1 MTPEDFIE
9 GMLDFF
15 EVDSILE
22 GGSDA
27 PNSEQILSVL
37 DYIHGL
43 IDFGYQLDTILP
55 DAVEY
60 LVKRN
65 KEQSLISNQISNYA
79 DMGDESSIIR
89 KF

>member
-1 MTPEDFIE
+1 MSPEDFIE
-9 GMLDFF
+9 GILDYF
-15 EVDSILE
+15 EVDSILPE
-22 GGSDA
+22 GSDA
-27 PNSEQILSVL
+27 PNPEQILSVL
-37 DYIHGL
+37 EYIQGVV
-43 IDFGYQLDTILP
+43 DFGYDVDTILP

>member
-1 MTPEDFIE
+1 MSPEDFVD

-22 GGSDA
+22 DGSDA

-37 DYIHGL
+37 EYIQGVV
-43 IDFGYQLDTILP
+43 DFGYQLDTILP

-60 LVKRN
+60 LEKRN

>member
-1 MTPEDFIE
+1 MTPEDFID

-22 GGSDA
+22 DGTEA
-27 PNSEQILSVL
+27 PNPEQILVIL
-37 DYIHGL
+37 NYVTGL
-43 IDFGYQLDTILP
+43 VDFGYQLDTILP

-60 LVKRN
+60 LEKRN

>member
-1 MTPEDFIE
+1 MTPEDFID

-22 GGSDA
+22 DGTEA
-27 PNSEQILSVL
+27 PSPEQILVIL
-37 DYIHGL
+37 NYVTGL
-43 IDFGYQLDTILP
+43 VDFGYQLDTILP

-60 LVKRN
+60 LEKRN

>member
-1 MTPEDFIE
+1 MTPEDFID

-15 EVDSILE
+15 EVGSILE
-22 GGSDA
+22 DGTEA
-27 PNSEQILSVL
+27 PNPEQILVVL
-37 DYIHGL
+37 NYVTGL
-43 IDFGYQLDTILP
+43 VDFGYQLDTILP

-60 LVKRN
+60 LEKRN

>member
-1 MTPEDFIE
+1 MTPEDFID
-9 GMLDFF
+9 GILDFF

-22 GGSDA
+22 DGTEA
-27 PNSEQILSVL
+27 PNPEQILVIL
-37 DYIHGL
+37 NYVTGL
-43 IDFGYQLDTILP
+43 VDFGYQLDTILP

-60 LVKRN
+60 LEKRN

>member
-1 MTPEDFIE
+1 MTPEDFID

-22 GGSDA
+22 DGTEA
-27 PNSEQILSVL
+27 PNPEQILVVL
-37 DYIHGL
+37 NYVTGL
-43 IDFGYQLDTILP
+43 VDFGYQLDTILP

-60 LVKRN
+60 LEKRN

>member
-1 MTPEDFIE
+1 MTPEDFID

-15 EVDSILE
+15 EVGSILE
-22 GGSDA
+22 DGTEA
-27 PNSEQILSVL
+27 PNPEQILVIL
-37 DYIHGL
+37 NYVTGL
-43 IDFGYQLDTILP
+43 VDFGYQLDTILP

-60 LVKRN
+60 LEKRN

>member
-9 GMLDFF
+9 GMLGFYEADG
-15 EVDSILE
+15 ILE
-22 GGSDA
+22 TGSDA
-27 PNSEQILSVL
+27 PNAEQILSVL
-37 DYIHGL
+37 DYIQGVV
-43 IDFGYQLDTILP
+43 DFGYQFDTILP

-60 LVKRN
+60 LQKRN

-79 DMGDESSIIR
+79 DMGDERSIIQ